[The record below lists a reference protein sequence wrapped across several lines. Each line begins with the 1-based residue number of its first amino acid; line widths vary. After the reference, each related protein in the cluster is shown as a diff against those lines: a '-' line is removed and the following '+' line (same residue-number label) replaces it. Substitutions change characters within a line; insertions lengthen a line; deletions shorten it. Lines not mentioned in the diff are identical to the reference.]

1 MTWLFA
7 GRRPEGVL
15 GGGLG
20 GLEEHLRVA
29 VAVQL
34 AASGLLHSGS
44 GFWTW
49 EVASNSLDNPTGEI
63 SEI

>member
-34 AASGLLHSGS
+34 AASELLHSGS
-44 GFWTW
+44 GPGKWPLFR
-49 EVASNSLDNPTGEI
+49 
-63 SEI
+63 